1 MAEYPALDRLEQLA
15 SGLDDL
21 QFQMNRRI
29 EELQAQPVELESETG
44 AVRVTVDHGGRVD
57 RVDITS
63 RGMRY
68 SPDQLGAEITGTIR
82 RAQREATRRLQDSMR
97 EVLGSA
103 ADDYPLG

>member
-15 SGLDDL
+15 NSLDGL
-21 QFQMNRRI
+21 QSQMNRRI
-29 EELQAQPVELESETG
+29 EELQAQPVEMESESG
-44 AVRVTVDHGGRVD
+44 AVRVAVDHGGRVD

-97 EVLGSA
+97 EVLGNA

>member
-1 MAEYPALDRLEQLA
+1 VEYPALDRPEQLA
-15 SGLDDL
+15 NSLDGLQDR
-21 QFQMNRRI
+21 MNRRV
-29 EELQAQPVELESETG
+29 EERRQRPVELESEHG
-44 AVRVTVDHGGRVD
+44 AVRVSVDHGG

-68 SPDQLGAEITGTIR
+68 SPDQFGSEITGTIR

-103 ADDYPLG
+103 VDDYPLS

>member
-1 MAEYPALDRLEQLA
+1 MEYPALDRLEQLA
-15 SGLDDL
+15 NSLDGLQDR
-21 QFQMNRRI
+21 MSRRV
-29 EELQAQPVELESETG
+29 EELRQQPVELESESG
-44 AVRVTVDHGGRVD
+44 AVRVSVDHGGRVD

-68 SPDQLGAEITGTIR
+68 SPDQLGSEITGTIR
-82 RAQREATRRLQDSMR
+82 RAQREATRRLQESMR